1 MSQEDTI
8 PLISTE
14 LFSCKKRLEF
24 VPKITQPFESQA
36 SGCFKNILKIPTILF
51 HVCFIISAEE
61 LLLETKIKVEGA
73 MSTV

>member
-8 PLISTE
+8 PLISRVV
-14 LFSCKKRLEF
+14 FMQKRLEF
-24 VPKITQPFESQA
+24 VPKITQSFESQA
-36 SGCFKNILKIPTILF
+36 SGCFKNILKIPTTLF
-51 HVCFIISAEE
+51 YVCFIISAEE